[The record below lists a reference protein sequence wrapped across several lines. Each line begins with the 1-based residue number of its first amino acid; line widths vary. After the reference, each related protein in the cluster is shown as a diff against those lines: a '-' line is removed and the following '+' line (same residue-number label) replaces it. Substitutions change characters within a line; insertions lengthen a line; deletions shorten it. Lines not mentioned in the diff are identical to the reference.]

1 MKKKKEKTM
10 EFINAT
16 EPPAGGDPLTWGDHE
31 GKLLLIEPV
40 ELVAE
45 IATSFGPT
53 TAIRANVHIVT
64 GPAVGTLHEDV
75 LIFPKVLQ
83 SQLRQHI
90 GAGAPVVGRLSKGDA
105 RPGKLA
111 PYKLIEATADDLE
124 KAKAYWIARSA
135 PQSVST
141 AAEAPF

>member
-1 MKKKKEKTM
+1 M

-16 EPPAGGDPLTWGDHE
+16 EPLAGGDPLVWCDHE

-40 ELVAE
+40 EFVAE

-53 TAIRANVHIVT
+53 TAVRANVHVIT

-75 LIFPKVLQ
+75 LVFPKVLQ
-83 SQLRQHI
+83 NQLRQHI
-90 GAGAPVVGRLSKGDA
+90 GAGAPVVGRLGKGDA
-105 RPGKLA
+105 RPGKSA
-111 PYKLIEATADDLE
+111 PHKLIEATADDLE
-124 KAKAYWIARSA
+124 KAKAYWLARSA
-135 PQSVST
+135 PKSVST